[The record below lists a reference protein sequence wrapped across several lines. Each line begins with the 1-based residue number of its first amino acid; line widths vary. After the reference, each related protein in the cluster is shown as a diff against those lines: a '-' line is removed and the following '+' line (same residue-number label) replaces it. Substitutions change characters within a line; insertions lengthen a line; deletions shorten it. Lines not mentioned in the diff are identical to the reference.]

1 MALAVNRILYE
12 LFRRSMKA
20 KLLFSD
26 MNLKRR
32 QPFIINIGFVIAT
45 ISDFQLRAHSMHP
58 PELGDDL

>member
-1 MALAVNRILYE
+1 
-12 LFRRSMKA
+12 MKA